1 MNSVAVVPLDIHK
14 KFSVAAP
21 MTWEGKVLQKVRIAH
36 GDKGLMRNFFR
47 QFPEGTDVVMEATFN
62 WPWVA
67 DMAIEAGL
75 CPHLA
80 HPPRA
85 REMAKGM
92 AKSDKKDAVFDG
104 RLWLAGG
111 DVFPEAYLAPPEVR
125 GLRLLLR
132 TRLLF
137 VKIRTM
143 LKNTIHGQLFRLG
156 ILLEGEE
163 RVSDLFSFKGRRI
176 LEKIELPK
184 RERYVL
190 EEKLEQ
196 IDNLNRHIERI
207 EEEARKEL
215 KIDARAEIL
224 DSLPGVGKILAHTIL
239 AEIGELKRFADGRA
253 LAAYA
258 GLLPLSNESAEKD
271 FGSKTSKMCNHF
283 LRLAA
288 LEAVTGAIETSRR
301 MKSLHA
307 RVRAKNRKMPGK
319 ARVAV
324 AREIMELVYLLL
336 KKNERYKE
344 NRPERPGSKR
354 QKVSGKEESLKEFL
368 IRERNRPHRASPV
381 CLCVGS
387 HKESKTDG

>member
-21 MTWEGKVLQKVRIAH
+21 MTGEGKVLQKVRIAH
-36 GDKGLMRNFFR
+36 GDKEVMRDFFR

-62 WPWVA
+62 WPWIA
-67 DMAIEAGL
+67 DLAKECGL

-125 GLRLLLR
+125 ELRLLLR

-137 VKIRTM
+137 VKMRTM

-156 ILLEGEE
+156 ILLEGEDA
-163 RVSDLFSFKGRRI
+163 VSDLFSQKGRRI
-176 LEKIELPK
+176 LEKTELPE
-184 RERYVL
+184 RERYIV

-196 IDNLNRHIERI
+196 IDNLNRHIGKI
-207 EEEARKEL
+207 EEEAQKDL
-215 KIDARAEIL
+215 KPDARAQIL
-224 DSLPGVGKILAHTIL
+224 DSIPGVGEILSHTIL
-239 AEIGELKRFADGRA
+239 AEIGEVERFADGRA

-258 GLLPLSNESAEKD
+258 GVLPLSNESAEKD

-288 LEAVTGAIETSRR
+288 LEAVTGAIKTSRR
-301 MKSLHA
+301 MRSLHA
-307 RVRAKNRKMPGK
+307 RVRWKNRKRPGK

-336 KKNERYKE
+336 KKKEDYKE
-344 NRPERPGSKR
+344 NRPARPGSR
-354 QKVSGKEESLKEFL
+354 RDNGRRGRL
-368 IRERNRPHRASPV
+368 IKGFIDRERNRPHRASPI

-387 HKESKTDG
+387 RQESKTDG